1 MTPLRRRMTEDL
13 ILHNRSPKTIR
24 LYIDWVADFARY
36 FHTSPEHLGPE
47 HVRSYLLHLVQER
60 QASWNVHKQARLALQ
75 FLYRVTLG
83 REWVVE
89 KVACPKAPKKLPVV
103 LSQDEMA
110 RFLDALQ
117 NPKHRALLMT
127 AYAGGLRLSEVARL
141 RVEDIDSARMVI
153 HVRQGKGHKDR
164 DVMLSPRLLAVLREY
179 WATYRPRPYL
189 FPGRQPDR
197 PISLRTVQ
205 MVCERALAASGL
217 SKHVHMHTLRHSF
230 ATHLLES
237 GTDLRTIQ
245 VLLGHHSFST
255 TARYLHIT
263 TAALQVDPQPV
274 RRARSPSRRRD
285 PAMTRPRLEVAEVIR
300 SCRDAFLQQY
310 GAGLTPEQ
318 RRALDDLTACR
329 TAALGGHVLECL
341 ECGHQEVSYN
351 SCGNRHCPKCQ
362 ATAAARWLET
372 QAADLLDTPYFHVV
386 FTLPSAL
393 GPVALANPRVVY
405 GLLMRAAAETLLEVA
420 ANPKHLGAE
429 VGVLAVLHTWGQNLT
444 LHPHVHCVVTGGG
457 LAPDESRWIAGRDDF
472 FLPVR
477 VLSRVFRGKFL
488 SGLRAAF
495 RRGRLRF
502 PESSPSWVTRNNS
515 TVSSPRRC
523 GPNWVVYAKPTDK
536 RPRDGVEVPGAVHA
550 QDGHQQP
557 PPGQPRG
564 RPGHLP
570 LEGLRPRG
578 QAGDHDARG
587 GRVRPPVPDARVA
600 RGLRAGA
607 ALRTAG
613 QPPPP
618 GEAGAVPGTA
628 RHGRDA
634 AGRHGPDRSRSDHAA
649 GPRSDGDPDPGLSPV
664 WRGPDGRGRGIPADD
679 PGRGDHS
686 GSRTVPDL
694 G

>member
-1 MTPLRRRMTEDL
+1 
-13 ILHNRSPKTIR
+13 
-24 LYIDWVADFARY
+24 
-36 FHTSPEHLGPE
+36 
-47 HVRSYLLHLVQER
+47 
-60 QASWNVHKQARLALQ
+60 
-75 FLYRVTLG
+75 
-83 REWVVE
+83 
-89 KVACPKAPKKLPVV
+89 
-103 LSQDEMA
+103 MA

-117 NPKHRALLMT
+117 NPKHRAVLMT

-179 WATYRPRPYL
+179 WKTPPAHSRTSSPDATPT
-189 FPGRQPDR
+189 GR
-197 PISLRTVQ
+197 SA
-205 MVCERALAASGL
+205 RAPSRWSVSVPWQASGL

-263 TAALQVDPQPV
+263 TAALKST
-274 RRARSPSRRRD
+274 RSPFDGLEAPSRRRD

-329 TAALGGHVLECL
+329 TAALGGHVLECP

-386 FTLPSAL
+386 FTLPGAL
-393 GPVALANPRVVY
+393 GPVALHNPREVY

-457 LAPDESRWIAGRDDF
+457 LSPDGSRWVAGRDDF

-495 RRGRLRF
+495 KRGQLRF
-502 PESSPSWVTRNNS
+502 PGRLAALARPERFHRLLSEVVRTE
-515 TVSSPRRC
+515 
-523 GPNWVVYAKPTDK
+523 WVVLRQAAVAAVLRRSLKYLARYTHKAAISNHRLVDLA
-536 RPRDGVEVPGAVHA
+536 DGRVT
-550 QDGHQQP
+550 
-557 PPGQPRG
+557 
-564 RPGHLP
+564 LP
-570 LEGLRPRG
+570 LEGLRPRRS
-578 QAGDHDARG
+578 AGDHDARR
-587 GRVRPPVPDARVA
+587 GRVRPPVPDARVPL
-600 RGLRAGA
+600 GLRAGP

-613 QPPPP
+613 QPPPS
-618 GEAGAVPGTA
+618 GEAGAVPGIA
-628 RHGRDA
+628 RHGRA
-634 AGRHGPDRSRSDHAA
+634 RRRPTRPRPIPIRSRR
-649 GPRSDGDPDPGLSPV
+649 RSPK
-664 WRGPDGRGRGIPADD
+664 RQ
-679 PGRGDHS
+679 
-686 GSRTVPDL
+686 
-694 G
+694 